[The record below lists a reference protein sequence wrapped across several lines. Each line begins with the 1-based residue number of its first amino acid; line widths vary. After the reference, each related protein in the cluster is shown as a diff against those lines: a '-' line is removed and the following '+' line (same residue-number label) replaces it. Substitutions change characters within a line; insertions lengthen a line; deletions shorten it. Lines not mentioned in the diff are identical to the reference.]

1 LQAQAAWDFN
11 CLSRRTLI
19 VGNME
24 QQPETVQIVPTAPA
38 LPAVQAS
45 PQLVRLIETF
55 CGAPNPPQLYVRLI
69 RLIRW
74 IEKQEEFDPTFTEF
88 RQFLDYLEA
97 HPETRS
103 RFQEK
108 FGQLVKHTRSIS
120 LLAESGVPSDRTLFS
135 EMVRRMVGQVLPSA
149 KDDLDTSKLVV
160 ALYSSRQDARR
171 FLAMPPE
178 LFERFARVLTP
189 ENAREF
195 WEQPR
200 QDLREALRLLAARVC
215 SLGLKPE
222 MRERTDA
229 SGIFHSP
236 FFQLVSRTESVLR
249 PEDASQLGERI
260 AEWRGAVERCR
271 EQQAQVYRHMESSG
285 VSVELVFDL
294 KKIDA
299 CLERMESLVETLN
312 PGPQGLIPAVQA
324 LMGHLI
330 EGRVSDRALSTYLRE
345 NLDLLARKTVER
357 TGRSGEHYIAHSRDE
372 YWQMWRAAIGG
383 GLLTVITAAIKLR
396 IVEAHLPPFVEG
408 FVSGTNYAVSFVLLQ
423 IFHLVLATKQPAATA
438 ATFAGIVRNNR
449 GVERSSKITDFVARI
464 TRTQLAAALG
474 NVIAVSLGA
483 VLFEKLWSLALQR
496 PYLPPDT
503 AAHVYETLNVF
514 DTNTAIYAAVT
525 GVVLWM
531 AALAG
536 GWCENFAVFYRLP
549 EAIAEHPL
557 GLQVGAAPMQ
567 KIARVLDRNLGGW
580 STSIVLGY
588 LLGFTPE
595 FGHFFGL
602 PLDVRHVTLSTGQLA
617 LAAAGFGTSSLKNGW
632 FHRAVGGIGI
642 IFILN
647 LSVSFTIAAV
657 VALRAY
663 NVSFREQLEILRYLC
678 RAILRAPLRF
688 LLPVREPNSEPKSS
702 QRIEPAKDQ
711 NAAAD

>member
-1 LQAQAAWDFN
+1 
-11 CLSRRTLI
+11 
-19 VGNME
+19 MK
-24 QQPETVQIVPTAPA
+24 QQPQTANLAPPA
-38 LPAVQAS
+38 AILRATEVH

-55 CGAPNPPQLYVRLI
+55 CGSPNPQQMYVRLI

-74 IEKQEEFDPTFTEF
+74 IEKREESDPNFTEL
-88 RQFLDYLEA
+88 RQFLHYLES
-97 HPETRS
+97 HPETRV

-120 LLAESGVPSDRTLFS
+120 LLAESGVPSDRSLLA
-135 EMVRRMVGQVLPSA
+135 EMVRRVVGQVLPSA

-160 ALYSSRQDARR
+160 ALYSSKRDAQR
-171 FLAMPPE
+171 FLSMPEE
-178 LFERFARVLTP
+178 LFERFALVLTP
-189 ENAREF
+189 ENGGREF

-215 SLGLKPE
+215 NLGLKPE

-229 SGIFHSP
+229 TGIFHSP
-236 FFQLVSRTESVLR
+236 FFQLVSRTEGVIR
-249 PEDASQLGERI
+249 PDDPSEIGERLT
-260 AEWRGAVERCR
+260 AWRGAVERCR
-271 EQQAQVYRHMESSG
+271 EQQAQVYRHMETSG

-299 CLERMESLVETLN
+299 CLARMESLIETLD
-312 PGPQGLIPAVQA
+312 PGPEGLIPAVHA

-330 EGRVSDRALSTYLRE
+330 SGRVSDSGITTYLRE

-372 YWQMWRAAIGG
+372 YWLMWRAAIGG

-396 IVEAHLPPFVEG
+396 IVEMDLPPFVEG
-408 FVSGTNYAVSFVLLQ
+408 FASGTNYAVSFVILQ
-423 IFHLVLATKQPAATA
+423 ILHLVLATKQPAATA

-474 NVIAVSLGA
+474 NVLAVSLGA
-483 VLFEKLWSLALQR
+483 LLFEKLWSMVLQR
-496 PYLPPDT
+496 PYLPPET
-503 AAHVYETLNVF
+503 ATHVYETLNVF
-514 DTNTAIYAAVT
+514 NLNTAIYAAVT

-557 GLQVGAAPMQ
+557 GLRVGAAQMQ
-567 KIARVLDRNLGGW
+567 KIARVLDKNLGGW

-595 FGHFFGL
+595 IGHFFGL

-663 NVSFREQLEILRYLC
+663 NVNFREQLEILRYVG

-688 LLPVREPNSEPKSS
+688 LVPVQEQATERKVASPALTPPKD
-702 QRIEPAKDQ
+702 E

>member
-1 LQAQAAWDFN
+1 MDH
-11 CLSRRTLI
+11 
-19 VGNME
+19 
-24 QQPETVQIVPTAPA
+24 QPETRLATQSEK
-38 LPAVQAS
+38 PAVAPVGSLAHAS
-45 PQLVRLIETF
+45 EVHPQLIRLIETF
-55 CGAPNPPQLYVRLI
+55 CGAPNPPQMYLRLI
-69 RLIRW
+69 RLVRW
-74 IEKQEEFDPTFTEF
+74 IEHRERHDPSFTEL
-88 RQFLDYLEA
+88 RQFLGYLET
-97 HPETRS
+97 HPETKY

-108 FGQLVKHTRSIS
+108 FGQLVKHSRSVS
-120 LLAESGVPSDRTLFS
+120 LLAESGVPSDRSVLS
-135 EMVRRMVGQVLPSA
+135 EMVRRVVGRILPPA
-149 KDDLDTSKLVV
+149 KDDLDTSKLIV
-160 ALYSSRQDARR
+160 ALYSSRKDAQR
-171 FLAMPPE
+171 FLAMPSE
-178 LFERFARVLTP
+178 LFERLVNALTP
-189 ENAREF
+189 ENGREF

-222 MRERTDA
+222 VRERTDA

-236 FFQLVSRTESVLR
+236 FFQLVNRTEGVIR
-249 PEDASQLGERI
+249 PDESSELAERVT
-260 AEWRGAVERCR
+260 AWRAVVERCR
-271 EQQAQVYRHMESSG
+271 EQQMQVIRHMETSG

-299 CLERMESLVETLN
+299 CLARMESLVETLD
-312 PGPQGLIPAVQA
+312 PGPEGLIPAVHA
-324 LMGHLI
+324 LMGHLV
-330 EGRVSDRALSTYLRE
+330 EGRVSDTGIGIYLRE
-345 NLDLLARKTVER
+345 NFDLLARKTVER
-357 TGRSGEHYIAHSRDE
+357 TGRSGEHYIAHNRDE

-383 GLLTVITAAIKLR
+383 GLLTVFTAAIKLR
-396 IVEAHLPPFVEG
+396 IVDAHLPPFVEG

-423 IFHLVLATKQPAATA
+423 VFHLVLATKQPAATA

-474 NVIAVSLGA
+474 NVLAVSLGA
-483 VLFEKLWSLALQR
+483 ILFDRLWYLFLNH
-496 PYLPPDT
+496 PYLPPAT
-503 AAHVYETLNVF
+503 ADHVYETLNVF
-514 DTNTAIYAAVT
+514 NLHTAIYAAVT

-549 EAIAEHPL
+549 EAIAEHPF
-557 GLQVGAAPMQ
+557 GLQVGATRMQ

-595 FGHFFGL
+595 VGHFFGL

-617 LAAAGFGTSSLKNGW
+617 LAAGASGVTTLQNGW

-642 IFILN
+642 IFVLN

-663 NVSFREQLEILRYLC
+663 NVSFSEQLEILRYVC
-678 RAILRAPLRF
+678 RAALQAPLRF
-688 LLPVREPNSEPKSS
+688 LLPVREPNPERKLPTSDL
-702 QRIEPAKDQ
+702 AATKDG